1 MAVPEQPRAGV
12 LVIRLWVE
20 PDPPS
25 LRARIV
31 DVSDLQTGEAV
42 TCAAADVDQIIAIVE
57 EFLSRFMR
65 DAGVTAA

>member
-20 PDPPS
+20 PDPPR

-42 TCAAADVDQIIAIVE
+42 SRAVADIEVILEIVE
-57 EFLSRFMR
+57 DFLSRFTR
-65 DAGVTAA
+65 DAGVTAS